1 MNFLQKFFKELAA
14 SSKGNPVLS
23 VATIMLFFV
32 FFNMLEASIEQLIWG
47 ERFHHI
53 LDPFFT
59 IVFMGFAAHSVWA
72 CAEFNSTKGS

>member
-1 MNFLQKFFKELAA
+1 MKYLQNFFKTLAV
-14 SSKGNPVLS
+14 SSGGNPVLS

-32 FFNMLEASIEQLIWG
+32 FFNLFEASIEQLIWG

-59 IVFMGFAAHSVWA
+59 IVFMGFAAYSVWA
-72 CAEFNSTKGS
+72 CAEFNSDKDS